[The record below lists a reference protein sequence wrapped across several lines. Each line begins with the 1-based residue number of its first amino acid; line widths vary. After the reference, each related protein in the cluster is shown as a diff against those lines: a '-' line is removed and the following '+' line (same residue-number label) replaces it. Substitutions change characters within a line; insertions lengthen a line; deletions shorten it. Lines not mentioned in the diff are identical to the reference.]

1 MAWGKKVEPP
11 PVVRHPAAEYFDQT
25 EVGAPLKRDNE
36 KSTRAFHC
44 RLLPHANGTI
54 ARSCSDARCRSLHR
68 MNLDSCSVF
77 VWISCCAELLPRR

>member
-36 KSTRAFHC
+36 KSTQVR
-44 RLLPHANGTI
+44 
-54 ARSCSDARCRSLHR
+54 
-68 MNLDSCSVF
+68 VF
-77 VWISCCAELLPRR
+77 PRFV